1 MVLVLYQ
8 AFWHVYAVLTGK
20 YKLLLLWRC
29 ERGYNKRRAGPEW
42 FSVRLNVELSSSGS
56 HTQW

>member
-1 MVLVLYQ
+1 MVLVKNQ

-29 ERGYNKRRAGPEW
+29 ERGYNKQQAGRE
-42 FSVRLNVELSSSGS
+42 
-56 HTQW
+56 